1 MPSEICFCIV
11 PSPKPSA
18 RRAGSHG
25 QWGAGDRPRSRWSIG
40 HCEKTGY
47 LEGPNDVNRFVQ
59 RVPQILSDPDL
70 HHRPPIFPR
79 HYLGEDQSACRRATG
94 GCPEGAAATA
104 RAATEATT
112 SLLPSRSSPPPLWAE
127 QLRLHAAMGLIWI
140 RVITRLS
147 LPPEGFF
154 PSYES
159 LKDAAYKHAKPAGWA
174 GKGSKWACGKRV
186 KYLLD
191 LQARLQTRQEDDA

>member
-40 HCEKTGY
+40 HCVCHEKTGY
-47 LEGPNDVNRFVQ
+47 LECPNDVNRFVQ

-140 RVITRLS
+140 VGYFRRTVTNAQQSGLWIQKTRKQLIIYS
-147 LPPEGFF
+147 IDLFDKCYRQAGGFF
-154 PSYES
+154 LVSFFGCSSY
-159 LKDAAYKHAKPAGWA
+159 
-174 GKGSKWACGKRV
+174 
-186 KYLLD
+186 LD
-191 LQARLQTRQEDDA
+191 G